1 MRPSD
6 APAGAEIVD
15 PTDLWF
21 KQFWNLYPKKVGK
34 KPAEQKFKKCCK
46 SEKDYA
52 QIMSALRSQIDAK
65 FSHTDMQYI
74 PNPLTWLNQ
83 ERYKDE
89 TVVTAKKNYQEKMRD
104 LYEQTGNN
112 EDSYVDPFDLSAKQR
127 D

>member
-1 MRPSD
+1 MVKS

-15 PTDLWF
+15 AVDLWF
-21 KQFWNLYPKKVGK
+21 KEFWSLYPKKVGK

-52 QIMSALRSQIDAK
+52 QIMSALRSQIEAK

-89 TVVTAKKNYQEKMRD
+89 TIVSTKKNYQERMRE